1 MELSNI
7 IFLVISLLLL
17 IGIGLAYYFKKDYL
31 SYSKLITPILVAL
44 LEVLKAVGGLFPNE
58 TALNTLIVVISSA
71 IKAAGNAEDLWLKG
85 EIDKDKRPDHAANY
99 IYDTLKDANITI
111 TDNILAIIN
120 GVIAITCYLMPHH
133 DTEKK
138 EEEI

>member
-31 SYSKLITPILVAL
+31 TYSKLITPILVSL
-44 LEVLKAVGGLFPNE
+44 LEVLKAVGGLFPHE
-58 TALNTLIVVISSA
+58 SVLNTLIIVISSA

-85 EIDKDKRPDHAANY
+85 ELDKDKRPDHAANY
-99 IYDTLKDANITI
+99 IYEALKNANIAI

-120 GVIAITCYLMPHH
+120 GIVAITCYLMPHY
-133 DTEKK
+133 EK